1 MLLSGGIDSAT
12 CLYLSRK
19 KGNLNR
25 ALTIRFHGIARG
37 EVRAATR
44 LARAAG
50 VEEHRFF
57 SMPELMEVSDI
68 GSPGRLAALPST
80 YIPMKNSIYYSVA
93 AAFAEEVGA
102 ERVVGGHNSD
112 DRALFE
118 DTADVFFREMQKT
131 LRTASARLR
140 EQDFR
145 IWRPL
150 RTMTKAEVV
159 TLAARLGVPL
169 EMTWSCHREGSA
181 HCWECDGCLQRERSF
196 RQAGLRDPLRDG
208 KDRKGIKR
216 VVSGQIRA
224 SREGSGRTD
233 T

>member
-1 MLLSGGIDSAT
+1 VLLSGGIDSAT
-12 CLYLSRK
+12 CLYLSRQR
-19 KGNLNR
+19 GNLNR
-25 ALTIRFHGIARG
+25 ALTIRLHGMARG

-44 LARAAG
+44 LAEAAG

-57 SMPELMEVSDI
+57 SMPELREVGDI
-68 GSPGRLAALPST
+68 GSPGRLARLPPT

-102 ERVVGGHNSD
+102 ALVIGGHNSD
-112 DRALFE
+112 DRAVFE
-118 DTADVFFREMQKT
+118 DTADEFFREMQRT

-150 RTMTKAEVV
+150 RTMKKAEVV
-159 TLAARLGVPL
+159 TLAADLGVPL
-169 EMTWSCHREGSA
+169 EMTWSCHREGST

-196 RQAGLRDPLRDG
+196 LQAGLRDPLRG
-208 KDRKGIKR
+208 QKDRKGIKR
-216 VVSGQIRA
+216 VVSG
-224 SREGSGRTD
+224 
-233 T
+233 

>member
-1 MLLSGGIDSAT
+1 M
-12 CLYLSRK
+12 
-19 KGNLNR
+19 
-25 ALTIRFHGIARG
+25 RFHGIAQG

-44 LARAAG
+44 LAAAAG

-57 SMPELMEVSDI
+57 SMPDLMEVGDI
-68 GSPGRLAALPST
+68 ASPGRLADLLPT
-80 YIPMKNSIYYSVA
+80 YIPMKNAIYYSVA

-102 ERVVGGHNSD
+102 ERVIGGHNSD
-112 DRALFE
+112 DRGVFE
-118 DTADVFFREMQKT
+118 DTADGFFRELQKA
-131 LRTASARLR
+131 LRIGSIRLR

-145 IWRPL
+145 ISRPL
-150 RTMTKAEVV
+150 RTMRKSEVV
-159 TLAARLGVPL
+159 ALAAELGVPL
-169 EMTWSCHREGSA
+169 EMTWSCHREGIT